1 MIRQYIRN
9 VMAEELGAAKLA
21 GMKEGLS
28 KTAEKVIKKYLDKNL
43 GGAVLNHATKP
54 KVSAAFNELTAAI
67 LKEDNEHYF
76 MRHMD
81 REPFHFMRG
90 YFDKLRTRLKNEG
103 TSEANN
109 LLNQFIS
116 EKATKQISDYI
127 ADPEQLKFII
137 SKINEF
143 QISSTGKV

>member
-1 MIRQYIRN
+1 MIGWYIRK
-9 VMAEELGAAKLA
+9 VIASEIAAAKKQ
-21 GMKEGLS
+21 GMREGLS
-28 KTAEKVIKKYLDKNL
+28 ETAGKVMKKYLDKNL
-43 GGAVLNHATKP
+43 EGAVLEHATKP
-54 KVSAAFNELTAAI
+54 KVSDAFNELTAAI
-67 LKEDNEHYF
+67 LEEDNKNYF

-81 REPFHFMRG
+81 REPFNFMSR

-103 TSEANN
+103 ASEANN

-116 EKATKQISDYI
+116 EKATNELREYI

-143 QISSTGKV
+143 QVSSTGKV